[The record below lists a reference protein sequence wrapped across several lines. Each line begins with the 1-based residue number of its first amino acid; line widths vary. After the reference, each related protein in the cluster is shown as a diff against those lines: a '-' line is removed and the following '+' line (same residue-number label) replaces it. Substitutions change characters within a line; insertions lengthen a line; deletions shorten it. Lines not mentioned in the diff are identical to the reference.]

1 MPSALINVPRTA
13 KRGDIIEIK
22 TLMSHIMETGYRH
35 LASGEIVPRDI
46 ITSFSCR
53 YNGTEIFR
61 ADLYPAIAAN
71 PFITFFTTATES
83 GKFEFEWIGDK
94 GFSETASRRMRFAGI
109 ITLAALLTAGAVR
122 ATDIP
127 QNERRTGYSFM
138 TPDTQAMQDDDTAN
152 PGMLWVLDG
161 DALWKRKVGTAD
173 KACADCHGEARA
185 TMKGVAA
192 RYPAFDKALGRPV
205 DLEQRIN
212 LCRVNHQQAS
222 PLPYESRG
230 LLALTALVAQ
240 QSRGIAIETGADP
253 QLEPFL
259 AKGRELF
266 MQRQGQLN
274 LGCTNCHDDNWDKR
288 LAGSAI
294 TQAHPTGYPLYR
306 LEWQSLGSL
315 QRRLRACITGIRA
328 QAYDYGA
335 PELVELEL
343 YLMSRARGMAVEAPA
358 VRP

>member
-1 MPSALINVPRTA
+1 MLVPGA
-13 KRGDIIEIK
+13 
-22 TLMSHIMETGYRH
+22 
-35 LASGEIVPRDI
+35 
-46 ITSFSCR
+46 
-53 YNGTEIFR
+53 
-61 ADLYPAIAAN
+61 
-71 PFITFFTTATES
+71 
-83 GKFEFEWIGDK
+83 
-94 GFSETASRRMRFAGI
+94 
-109 ITLAALLTAGAVR
+109 AGA
-122 ATDIP
+122 AEIP
-127 QNERRTGYSFM
+127 QAERRSGYSFM
-138 TPDTQAMQDDDTAN
+138 TPDTKTMQDDDTAN
-152 PGMLWVLDG
+152 PGMLWGLDG
-161 DALWKRKVGTAD
+161 EALWKRKIGSAN
-173 KACADCHGEARA
+173 KSCADCHSDAGT

-192 RYPAFDKALGRPV
+192 HYPAFDKALGRPV

-212 LCRVNHQQAS
+212 LCRTNHQQAS
-222 PLPYESRG
+222 PLAYESRD
-230 LLALTALVAQ
+230 LLALSAFVAR
-240 QSRGIAIETGADP
+240 QSQGAAIETGSDP

-274 LGCTNCHDDNWDKR
+274 LGCANCHDDNWDKR

-343 YLMSRARGMAVEAPA
+343 YLMSRARGMPLEAPA